1 MSLSQTSNRA
11 HEMIR
16 IIEPILKGNP
26 DATDKSNARF
36 ELIKL
41 RKGFPEMIS
50 NAIKEL
56 DAR

>member
-1 MSLSQTSNRA
+1 
-11 HEMIR
+11 MIR